1 MVFIGK
7 HGNQIA
13 EHMRRRRKA
22 VQEHNGGSIS
32 GTGFAIEYF
41 QPLHVKRAIE
51 NGQCSRFGLGLHKCL
66 LYLMPGAGV
75 VLQVALGGADR
86 TQPADLDSAG
96 RPRAS
101 MGRVAHGRT
110 RMTVFPLR
118 RSVGFKA
125 ATASSRVETLP
136 MFVRRPPSR
145 NPCTHSL
152 SWARSDSTTKSTAR
166 PSAGRASAGPTMDT
180 SVP

>member
-96 RPRAS
+96 PPRAS

-118 RSVGFKA
+118 RPVRFNA
-125 ATASSRVETLP
+125 ATASSKADTLP
-136 MFVRRPPSR
+136 KVLRSRPAP
-145 NPCTHSL
+145 PPLT
-152 SWARSDSTTKSTAR
+152 
-166 PSAGRASAGPTMDT
+166 
-180 SVP
+180 VPP